1 MDAVKEDIV
10 QKKEVVPYTE
20 PTAGTNMATIGQVE
34 NFDETISDWISY
46 EERLSSFLKV
56 NKIGDDRKVDAF
68 LSIIGPKTYTLLKTL
83 LAPEKP
89 SDKTLDDLMKV
100 LRDHLSPKPSVIA
113 ERAKFH
119 KYIQGEAQTIVQF
132 VAELKRLAQDC
143 KFGANLEETLR
154 DRFVCGLHR
163 LDIQKCLFAENESLT
178 FKKAVEKAL
187 SLEMAT
193 KSASECHA
201 ADTPPRLN
209 KIDKPERRKKRFC
222 YRCGGSNHASEA
234 CNFRDAVCH
243 RCKRKGHIKGAC
255 QSGTKVK
262 PAGRQSLGNL
272 KEENDW
278 VQNNPG
284 GNAILRLES
293 HKNDPMYATVS
304 VEDVPLTMEIDT
316 GAAVSVMSLQQYQNC
331 FPHLTL
337 EPTSL
342 RLRTYTGEALT
353 PQGYITVNVNYGGR
367 QRTLP
372 LHILRQPGVPLLGR
386 NWVRELRLDW
396 AGVNTMSL
404 DVNTITGQLTEKYK
418 PLFTEELGKI
428 KGEQACLKLKEGS
441 TPRFLKARSLPF
453 SLRNAVENEINKLE
467 KMGVISPTSCSAY
480 GTPVV
485 PVVKKDGS
493 VRLCGDYRTTL
504 NQVLEV
510 EKYPLPRFDEIFAA
524 LAGGKYFSKIDL
536 NRAYLQVEVDE
547 QSSRYLTLNTHK
559 GLYKVNRLAFGI
571 TSAPAIFQRIMD
583 NMLKDLDGVI
593 VYLDDIL
600 VMGRS
605 EQEHIRNLERVLQRL
620 MERGVRIK
628 RGKCEFLKTELQYLG
643 HVINAEGVKPSK
655 EKVEAVLRAPAP
667 TDKQQL
673 RSLLGVINFYGK
685 FLPDLSSVLY
695 PLHRLL
701 KLKVAWSWN
710 QQCQMAF
717 NRVKELLASPPV
729 LVHYDPDAP
738 LQLECDASAFGVGA
752 VLSHIQEDGSV
763 KPIAYAS
770 RTLSTAEAN
779 YSHLEKEALALIFG
793 VKKFHSFL
801 YGREF
806 VLLTDHK
813 PLQTIFGE
821 KSSTPTI
828 AAARLQRWSLIL
840 AAYRYELRYRA
851 GKANVVADCFSRL
864 PLQRTQEDDDDE
876 VSAIYSLGLESFPV
890 NCAEIAKE
898 TARDRV
904 LSVVAEVIA
913 KGWPAT
919 INDEA
924 LKPYFS
930 HRTELTIHQ
939 GCILWGM
946 RVLIPSKLRTRVLD
960 ELHCGHPGI
969 VRMKEIARSYTWW
982 PRIDDELEQMVKR
995 CDDCQEQ
1002 RPQPPK
1008 APLHPWSWPSRP
1020 WDRVHLDFAGPFLSK
1035 NFLVAVDAHSK
1046 WPEVFVLQST
1056 TAAATIQ
1063 CVRELFTR
1071 WGIAGTIVTDNGP
1084 QFCAESFQ
1092 MFLKQNGVK
1101 HITSAPYHPSSN
1113 GLAERFIRTLKE
1125 GLKKDQSHSLEVRLS
1140 NLLLV
1145 YRNTP
1150 HATTAQSPASLML
1163 GRPLRT
1169 RLDLMKPSLDLTVR
1183 QKQVIQSFTRS
1194 PRGRVFQVG
1203 DPVRVRN
1210 YRGGEKW
1217 VMGNVVERTGPV
1229 SYRVKVNCQNGTL
1242 VWRRHADQMITADVP
1257 AKKTAQEESS
1267 DLFPSVPSGSA
1278 TFAENATATVETPP
1292 SPQMER
1298 RYPSRVRKPPDRYQ
1312 AT

>member
-1 MDAVKEDIV
+1 
-10 QKKEVVPYTE
+10 
-20 PTAGTNMATIGQVE
+20 
-34 NFDETISDWISY
+34 
-46 EERLSSFLKV
+46 
-56 NKIGDDRKVDAF
+56 
-68 LSIIGPKTYTLLKTL
+68 
-83 LAPEKP
+83 
-89 SDKTLDDLMKV
+89 
-100 LRDHLSPKPSVIA
+100 
-113 ERAKFH
+113 
-119 KYIQGEAQTIVQF
+119 
-132 VAELKRLAQDC
+132 
-143 KFGANLEETLR
+143 
-154 DRFVCGLHR
+154 
-163 LDIQKCLFAENESLT
+163 
-178 FKKAVEKAL
+178 
-187 SLEMAT
+187 
-193 KSASECHA
+193 
-201 ADTPPRLN
+201 
-209 KIDKPERRKKRFC
+209 
-222 YRCGGSNHASEA
+222 
-234 CNFRDAVCH
+234 
-243 RCKRKGHIKGAC
+243 
-255 QSGTKVK
+255 
-262 PAGRQSLGNL
+262 
-272 KEENDW
+272 
-278 VQNNPG
+278 
-284 GNAILRLES
+284 
-293 HKNDPMYATVS
+293 
-304 VEDVPLTMEIDT
+304 MEIDT
-316 GAAVSVMSLQQYQNC
+316 GAVVSVMSLQQYQKC

-372 LHILRQPGVPLLGR
+372 LHILRQQGVPLLGR

-396 AGVNTMSL
+396 AGLNTMSL
-404 DVNTITGQLTEKYK
+404 DVNAITGQLTEKYK
-418 PLFTEELGKI
+418 PLFTEELGMI
-428 KGEQACLKLKEGS
+428 
-441 TPRFLKARSLPF
+441 
-453 SLRNAVENEINKLE
+453 
-467 KMGVISPTSCSAY
+467 
-480 GTPVV
+480 
-485 PVVKKDGS
+485 
-493 VRLCGDYRTTL
+493 
-504 NQVLEV
+504 
-510 EKYPLPRFDEIFAA
+510 
-524 LAGGKYFSKIDL
+524 
-536 NRAYLQVEVDE
+536 
-547 QSSRYLTLNTHK
+547 K

-571 TSAPAIFQRIMD
+571 TSAPAISQKIMD

-600 VMGRS
+600 VMGR
-605 EQEHIRNLERVLQRL
+605 
-620 MERGVRIK
+620 
-628 RGKCEFLKTELQYLG
+628 GKCEFLKTELQYLG
-643 HVINAEGVKPSK
+643 HVINAEGLKPSQ

-701 KLKVAWSWN
+701 RLKVAWSWN
-710 QQCQMAF
+710 QQCQTAF
-717 NRVKELLASPPV
+717 NR
-729 LVHYDPDAP
+729 
-738 LQLECDASAFGVGA
+738 LECDASAFGVGA

-840 AAYRYELRYRA
+840 AAYRYKLRYRA

-864 PLQRTQEDDDDE
+864 PLQRTHEDDDDE
-876 VSAIYSLGLESFPV
+876 VSAIYSLRLESFPV
-890 NCAEIAKE
+890 NCPEIAKE

-930 HRTELTIHQ
+930 QRTELTMHQ

-946 RVLIPSKLRTRVLD
+946 RVLIPSKLRTRGLD
-960 ELHCGHPGI
+960 ELHCGHPGSI

-982 PRIDDELEQMVKR
+982 PRIDDELEQTVKR

-1020 WDRVHLDFAGPFLSK
+1020 WDRVHLDCAGPFLSK

-1092 MFLKQNGVK
+1092 MFLKQNCVK

-1113 GLAERFIRTLKE
+1113 GLAERFIRTLKA
-1125 GLKKDQSHSLEVRLS
+1125 GLKKDQRSSHSQRSRSKSLS
-1140 NLLLV
+1140 
-1145 YRNTP
+1145 
-1150 HATTAQSPASLML
+1150 
-1163 GRPLRT
+1163 
-1169 RLDLMKPSLDLTVR
+1169 
-1183 QKQVIQSFTRS
+1183 
-1194 PRGRVFQVG
+1194 
-1203 DPVRVRN
+1203 
-1210 YRGGEKW
+1210 GGE
-1217 VMGNVVERTGPV
+1217 T
-1229 SYRVKVNCQNGTL
+1229 C
-1242 VWRRHADQMITADVP
+1242 
-1257 AKKTAQEESS
+1257 
-1267 DLFPSVPSGSA
+1267 
-1278 TFAENATATVETPP
+1278 
-1292 SPQMER
+1292 
-1298 RYPSRVRKPPDRYQ
+1298 
-1312 AT
+1312 